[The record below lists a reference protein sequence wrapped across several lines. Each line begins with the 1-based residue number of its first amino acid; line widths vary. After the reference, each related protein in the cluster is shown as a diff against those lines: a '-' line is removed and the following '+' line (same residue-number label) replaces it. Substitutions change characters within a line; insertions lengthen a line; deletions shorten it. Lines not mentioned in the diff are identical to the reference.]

1 MAASS
6 SAKGV
11 DTRSIGIHARVSA
24 RRFPDTA
31 RSITPPPA
39 RSATS
44 WGCRGYE
51 DKQERWKSEP
61 VYEFSADL
69 FGGPDPQG
77 EKVYTI
83 SQAAEATGLSE
94 KLIRD
99 EIKADAIPIV
109 GLPGERRTMVRRQDL
124 NGYIRMRVI
133 RRANDEEE
141 D

>member
-1 MAASS
+1 M
-6 SAKGV
+6 
-11 DTRSIGIHARVSA
+11 
-24 RRFPDTA
+24 
-31 RSITPPPA
+31 
-39 RSATS
+39 
-44 WGCRGYE
+44 
-51 DKQERWKSEP
+51 
-61 VYEFSADL
+61 YEFSADL

-99 EIKADAIPIV
+99 EIKAGAIPIV